1 MHSNNSWLR
10 RTFQCKENCS
20 NIPYTATR
28 GEIKL
33 CLISSFVWF
42 QALFDSS
49 FQLKTKE
56 NMQRFDMFGFQI
68 PDFPTPSFPSTTE
81 RILFKFPLLFPVV
94 ALGFVVLWKFGG
106 IVKLSMVLS
115 WRKKTEMRTLS
126 WKTNS
131 TSRMYFK
138 SFTSNLK
145 NLTQGLA
152 FPNKQLDL
160 LLAILAVPITKY
172 QVNL

>member
-10 RTFQCKENCS
+10 RTFQCKENCL
-20 NIPYTATR
+20 NIPYTATC

-33 CLISSFVWF
+33 CLI
-42 QALFDSS
+42 SS

-160 LLAILAVPITKY
+160 LLAIAVPITKY

>member
-1 MHSNNSWLR
+1 
-10 RTFQCKENCS
+10 
-20 NIPYTATR
+20 
-28 GEIKL
+28 
-33 CLISSFVWF
+33 
-42 QALFDSS
+42 
-49 FQLKTKE
+49 
-56 NMQRFDMFGFQI
+56 MQRFDMFGFQI

-81 RILFKFPLLFPVV
+81 RIPFKFPLLFPVV